1 MMSESAIE
9 KAGLTKIESKVYL
22 VILELGPSLAGQI
35 SKKSGIHRRTIYDAL
50 DRLAE
55 KGLISYIVK
64 NNRKYFE
71 AANPERLVELMREKE
86 AEIKSNLPYMMDLFT
101 KTKAK
106 EETLFYKGKEGLK
119 TAFEDQIS
127 TLGAF
132 SAAPAKEIL
141 VLGASAEASEIL
153 QFYFKWYNKR
163 RQEKKIRIKLI
174 ANIEEKGKIKAPL
187 SEIRYM
193 SELGPA
199 AMNIYADK
207 VAIILWSKDKPLAII
222 IKNKEIA
229 NSYRIFFENMWK
241 MAKH

>member
-1 MMSESAIE
+1 MVSESAIE
-9 KAGLTKIESKVYL
+9 KAGLTKIESKIYL
-22 VILELGPSLAGQI
+22 VILDLGPSLAGQI
-35 SKKSGIHRRTIYDAL
+35 SKKSGIHRRTVYDAL

-71 AANPERLVELMREKE
+71 AANPERLIELMKEKE
-86 AEIKSNLPYMMDLFT
+86 AEIQNSLPDLMNLFT

-127 TLGAF
+127 EG
-132 SAAPAKEIL
+132 KEIL

-163 RQEKKIRIKLI
+163 RQEKKIRIRLI
-174 ANIEEKGKIKAPL
+174 ADLAAKGKFKVPL
-187 SEIRYM
+187 SEIRYI

-222 IKNKEIA
+222 IKNTEIA
-229 NSYRIFFENMWK
+229 NSYRTFFEHMWK
-241 MAKH
+241 TAKH